1 MRKEKGTKDGA
12 WGISAIVAYA
22 KLAVIVTRMDVPRA
36 GGTQKAYGSSP
47 CRLNRA
53 QCDHHTAT
61 LCFSN
66 TPKKFLLPR
75 VLSAARAITAGR
87 TVPVFVSYARLSDG
101 SPVPTTQPEAERP
114 DRTLSCRGPVATG
127 DETAKEGERCRV
139 INGTVVRN
147 GWVCVLRPSDD
158 SISYVRMKGRI

>member
-66 TPKKFLLPR
+66 TPKKFLLHAFCLLHERSRQEERCP
-75 VLSAARAITAGR
+75 
-87 TVPVFVSYARLSDG
+87 FVSYARLSDG

-127 DETAKEGERCRV
+127 NETANEG
-139 INGTVVRN
+139 NGV
-147 GWVCVLRPSDD
+147 GS
-158 SISYVRMKGRI
+158 